1 MSYYYGNRGG
11 GLPIRWIIGAIIALI
26 GVIAYF
32 THTSINPVTGEK
44 QHVSLTP
51 DQETALGEQSAPTM
65 AAQMGGEMP
74 EDDPQTREVQAIGN
88 RVWKRSDAAKSPYA
102 FHYHLLRDRQTIN
115 AFALPGGEVFI
126 TKGLLDRLKT
136 EGELA
141 GVLGHESGH
150 VVERHV
156 AQQMAKGQLGRML
169 VTATGIAASGNQH
182 GYSEAMVAALV
193 NQMTQL
199 HFSREDE
206 SQADQRGL
214 DYMTQAG
221 YDPRAMLHV
230 MEVLQQV
237 TNEQG
242 GRPPQM
248 LQTHPYPEARMQQI
262 NAWLK
267 EHFPN
272 GVTNLA
278 DPPLPWVGAAGLI

>member
-11 GLPIRWIIGAIIALI
+11 GLPIRWIIGAIIAI
-26 GVIAYF
+26 GGLIAYF

-51 DQETALGEQSAPTM
+51 DQEIALGEQSAPTM
-65 AAQMGGEMP
+65 AAQMGGEVP
-74 EDDPQTREVQAIGN
+74 DDDPQTQEVHAIGD
-88 RVWKRSDAAKSPYA
+88 RIWHRSDAAKSPYQ
-102 FHYHLLRDRQTIN
+102 FHYHLLADRKTIN

-126 TKGLLDRLKT
+126 TKGLLDRMKT

-156 AQQMAKGQLGRML
+156 AQQMAKGQLGNIL
-169 VTATGIAASGNQH
+169 VTATGVAASGNQH
-182 GYSEAMVAALV
+182 GFSQTMVAEMV
-193 NQMTQL
+193 NKMTQL
-199 HFSREDE
+199 RFSREDE
-206 SQADQRGL
+206 TQADMRGL
-214 DYMTQAG
+214 QYMTQAG

-230 MEVLQQV
+230 MEILQQV

-242 GRPPQM
+242 GRPPQI
-248 LQTHPYPEARMQQI
+248 LQTHPYPEARTQQI

-267 EHFPN
+267 QNFPN
-272 GVTNLA
+272 GVPSNLA
-278 DPPLPWVGAAGLI
+278 DPPLPWAGK